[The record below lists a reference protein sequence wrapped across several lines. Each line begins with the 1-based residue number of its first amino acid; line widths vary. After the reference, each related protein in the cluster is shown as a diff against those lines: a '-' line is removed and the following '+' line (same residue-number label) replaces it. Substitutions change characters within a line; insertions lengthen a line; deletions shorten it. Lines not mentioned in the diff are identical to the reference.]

1 MAIRMSAEERRESV
15 LNAAVAEFSKGG
27 LAGTSTEA
35 IAARAG
41 ISQPYLFRLFTTKKD
56 LFIAS
61 LELAFSR
68 VEQRFVEASEGL
80 AGDAA
85 LDAMARAYHDLVGN
99 RDLLLCQL
107 QTYAASSDPEVQAAA
122 RRAYGRLWRT
132 AEEASGAD
140 GESMRLFFAMG
151 MLWNVA
157 LALDLPGLDEPWAK
171 TIMGTESVR
180 TGEDLSGLPAAPAG
194 LPAAPAGLA
203 PTPAGL
209 PTPTTNG
216 PASS

>member
-1 MAIRMSAEERRESV
+1 MAVRMSAEERRESV
-15 LNAAVAEFSKGG
+15 LEAAVAEFSKGG

-41 ISQPYLFRLFTTKKD
+41 ISQPYLFRLFSTKKD

-61 LELAFSR
+61 LERAFAR
-68 VEQRFVEASEGL
+68 VEQRFADVSEGL

-107 QTYAASSDPEVQAAA
+107 QTYAACGDPEVRAAA

-132 AEEASGAD
+132 AEVASGAD
-140 GESMRLFFAMG
+140 HESMRLFFAMG

-157 LALDLPGLDEPWAK
+157 LALDLSGLDEPWAK
-171 TIMGTESVR
+171 TIMSTESIR
-180 TGEDLSGLPAAPAG
+180 TGEDLPGLPPAPAG
-194 LPAAPAGLA
+194 LT
-203 PTPAGL
+203 PTPATQ
-209 PTPTTNG
+209 PPTTTG
-216 PASS
+216 WASS